1 MNGALLNSFYDF
13 FDDKVD
19 ALMDEERTAWNDAM
33 VDNVLLD
40 CSIRIYS
47 MFLTIM
53 PLKEIIY
60 CSVNHERIDYLKFA
74 GYDINVHHSSHSDAQ
89 TH

>member
-19 ALMDEERTAWNDAM
+19 ALMDEERTAWNDTM

-47 MFLTIM
+47 MFLTII

-60 CSVNHERIDYLKFA
+60 CSENHERIDYLKFA
-74 GYDINVHHSSHSDAQ
+74 GYDISVHHSRHSDAQ
-89 TH
+89 TC